1 MPAATILVCALSTG
15 ALAQAARTATPQA
28 TRTAT
33 PTPQAPA
40 AKAKW
45 VAPVKGIAT
54 IEVIKGESKRVG
66 ADMVTKLQ
74 IKNTSSGSIALLRV
88 DEDWFNRSQK
98 AVSADTQR
106 YAKPFNPGEIIE
118 ISMRS
123 PVKPDLYISAITF
136 THANGKVMA
145 KGVKKFQ

>member
-1 MPAATILVCALSTG
+1 MHRAAFVPAAAILVCALSTG
-15 ALAQAARTATPQA
+15 AFAQAARSAAPTA
-28 TRTAT
+28 
-33 PTPQAPA
+33 QAPA

-54 IEVIKGESKRVG
+54 IEVIKGDSKKVG
-66 ADMVTKLQ
+66 SDIVTKLQ

-88 DEDWFNRSQK
+88 DEDWYNRAQK

-106 YAKPFNPGEIIE
+106 YTKPFNPGEIIE
-118 ISMRS
+118 ITMRS
-123 PVKPDLYISAITF
+123 PAKPDLYISAVTF

-145 KGVKKFQ
+145 KGVKQFK